1 LLITFAFL
9 LPLLESVNFDLR
21 HGLLPL
27 PYGTAYPDQ
36 VYPAPAQHIG
46 HAGGMVTGSLVAVKR
61 TEINIYWD
69 SITPM
74 VAIALG
80 WAYLADRKKAD

>member
-1 LLITFAFL
+1 
-9 LPLLESVNFDLR
+9 
-21 HGLLPL
+21 
-27 PYGTAYPDQ
+27 
-36 VYPAPAQHIG
+36 
-46 HAGGMVTGSLVAVKR
+46 MVTGSLVAVKR